1 MLPEYIPS
9 PSEGVWHLAGF
20 PIRGYALCIIAGIVA
35 AIWIAERRW
44 KARGGTYGEI
54 QDIAI
59 WAVPFGLVGGRVY
72 SLATDHDRYFGSGKA
87 WWEPLAVWHGGLGI
101 WGAVLLGGLGA
112 WIGTHRKGIHFAA
125 LADTV
130 APALL
135 IAQAIGRWGN
145 WFNQELYGRPTKLPW
160 GLEIDSMHRV
170 PGYETYATYHPTF
183 LYECLWN
190 IAAFGLLLVLERRLR
205 LGYGRTMAAYVMV
218 YTVGRFW
225 IEYLRIDTVEY
236 HFLGLRLNDW
246 TSIVCF
252 LGAAAY
258 LVWSSR
264 RHPGSGPTPYVEG
277 RGAPVAD
284 AVADETSATVGE
296 SDEASATPTEAESA
310 SVAESTTE

>member
-112 WIGTHRKGIHFAA
+112 WIGAHRKGINFAA

-170 PGYETYATYHPTF
+170 PGYEDALPQLKPGAPKLTVQSEKT
-183 LYECLWN
+183 
-190 IAAFGLLLVLERRLR
+190 LV
-205 LGYGRTMAAYVMV
+205 
-218 YTVGRFW
+218 
-225 IEYLRIDTVEY
+225 ID
-236 HFLGLRLNDW
+236 LNDYVVAAGGKHIRLTDASHVHATHANGDSLVRDNHTLVF
-246 TSIVCF
+246 TSAARYFGPASISFEVTDGSSASDPKGHIATLALPIVR
-252 LGAAAY
+252 
-258 LVWSSR
+258 S
-264 RHPGSGPTPYVEG
+264 GSGVS
-277 RGAPVAD
+277 ACSD
-284 AVADETSATVGE
+284 SATAR
-296 SDEASATPTEAESA
+296 SDLLASLTA
-310 SVAESTTE
+310 